1 MTADQ
6 LENLLM
12 DGRGP
17 AVLDVRTSM
26 EYNSGHIEGAHH
38 APLSKLF
45 RVASNQAPGKDEL
58 LVLVC
63 EHGPRAQLAL
73 ALLKMRG
80 YKNLELLNGH
90 MSKWRESGRP
100 LK

>member
-1 MTADQ
+1 MTAEQ
-6 LENLLM
+6 LEKSI
-12 DGRGP
+12 RAKKSP
-17 AVLDVRTSM
+17 AVLDVRTWM
-26 EYNSGHIEGAHH
+26 EYNSGHIEGAFH

-45 RVASNQAPGKDEL
+45 GVAKAEAPTKNEL

-80 YKNLELLNGH
+80 YKNLTLLSGH
-90 MSKWRESGRP
+90 MSQWRASGRP

>member
-1 MTADQ
+1 MTAEQ
-6 LENLLM
+6 LENLIV
-12 DGRGP
+12 DRKSP

-26 EYNSGHIEGAHH
+26 EFNSGHIEGAHH
-38 APLSKLF
+38 APLSRLF
-45 RVASNQAPGKDEL
+45 SVASSQAPGKVEM

-80 YKNLELLNGH
+80 YKNLDLLSGH